1 MSKIITLLD
10 GTEYR
15 HKDIFKKLYDDEFYY
30 GELGSKALSSSAIKL
45 LVDSPKKYHYV
56 TNYAKLETQGLR
68 DGRLLH
74 MLILEPT
81 KWDQLKFVDVQSKNT
96 KKYREALLE
105 HDIVYTQKEKE
116 DAERLADALLKNDM
130 AQTLLTGSQFEVPA
144 IDYIGE
150 WIFRGKA
157 DILTKG
163 KTIIDIKTTT
173 DIKGFKYSAKKYG
186 YDIQCY
192 IYCQLFNVNYFD
204 FKFLVIDKGSCD
216 IAVAECTEEF
226 YLAGKEKTELGIQR
240 YEEWF
245 TSDEVDLDNY
255 YIKLL
260 L

>member
-96 KKYREALLE
+96 
-105 HDIVYTQKEKE
+105 
-116 DAERLADALLKNDM
+116 
-130 AQTLLTGSQFEVPA
+130 
-144 IDYIGE
+144 
-150 WIFRGKA
+150 
-157 DILTKG
+157 
-163 KTIIDIKTTT
+163 
-173 DIKGFKYSAKKYG
+173 
-186 YDIQCY
+186 
-192 IYCQLFNVNYFD
+192 
-204 FKFLVIDKGSCD
+204 
-216 IAVAECTEEF
+216 
-226 YLAGKEKTELGIQR
+226 
-240 YEEWF
+240 
-245 TSDEVDLDNY
+245 
-255 YIKLL
+255 
-260 L
+260 